1 MRAVKRRSRVSGL
14 IQAGVSE
21 LLLKK
26 IKDPRLA
33 LVTITSVEVSNDL
46 RVAHVYF
53 CVRNRSAREEEVRAG
68 LESALGFV
76 RREMGRYLQLR
87 YVPELR
93 FHYDE
98 SFDYG
103 DRIDRILSKLHETGS
118 D

>member
-53 CVRNRSAREEEVRAG
+53 CVRNRPEREEEVRAG
-68 LESALGFV
+68 LESAMGFV
-76 RREMGRYLQLR
+76 RREMGRY
-87 YVPELR
+87 VPELS

>member
-1 MRAVKRRSRVSGL
+1 M
-14 IQAGVSE
+14 
-21 LLLKK
+21 
-26 IKDPRLA
+26 
-33 LVTITSVEVSNDL
+33 
-46 RVAHVYF
+46 
-53 CVRNRSAREEEVRAG
+53 
-68 LESALGFV
+68 GFV